1 MGNTSLLPKVKST
14 IPECYGYTYGT
25 GKEEVFRWFYT
36 YYIYTATYKELQD
49 KGPVPL
55 DNYLNKEEQMI
66 WLQGNDDAFRGM
78 KAGSRN
84 E

>member
-1 MGNTSLLPKVKST
+1 MA
-14 IPECYGYTYGT
+14 IPMEQLKRNSDG
-25 GKEEVFRWFYT
+25 FYT

-55 DNYLNKEEQMI
+55 SDYLNKEEQII
-66 WLQGNDDAFRGM
+66 WFHGNDDAFRGHERH
-78 KAGSRN
+78 RN

>member
-1 MGNTSLLPKVKST
+1 MGNTSLLPKVKEHLSAMA
-14 IPECYGYTYGT
+14 IPMERV
-25 GKEEVFRWFYT
+25 KKSFRWFYT

-66 WLQGNDDAFRGM
+66 WLQETM
-78 KAGSRN
+78 MPS
-84 E
+84 EV